1 MRAKT
6 FETLRSFV
14 FSTVPFNDCACGGVI
29 DSNETL
35 FVLVDNFLV
44 ILMINQLFPGDSSL
58 GLLLSNILL
67 KRNFLRQII
76 SVVWII
82 D

>member
-6 FETLRSFV
+6 FETLHSFV

-35 FVLVDNFLV
+35 FVLVDNFLL
-44 ILMINQLFPGDSSL
+44 I
-58 GLLLSNILL
+58 
-67 KRNFLRQII
+67 
-76 SVVWII
+76 
-82 D
+82 